1 MRFPFLLPAR
11 AAQAQRIPP
20 PAGSEIPHTLGK
32 VRFLKRNIHPHT
44 WGSALFRNRKSYT
57 VQAQCSP

>member
-1 MRFPFLLPAR
+1 MGFPFLLPAR

-20 PAGSEIPHTLGK
+20 AAAGEIPRAPGN
-32 VRFLKRNIHPHT
+32 VRFLNRNVHPHT